1 MSLVSEKEAAT
12 LKKLYYDESNPAAFG
27 GASRLHRAAKGIKFE
42 KVKHWLRG
50 ERTYTLHRQP
60 RRRFPRNRVIAFDRN
75 ELWEADLVQ
84 MLHLASVNDNYKY
97 ILTVID
103 VLSKFAYAVP
113 LKNKTPDEVI
123 RAFQHIFDT
132 WNVTPKLLH
141 TDKGGEFL
149 GHKIQTFFKQKKI
162 HHYVTQ
168 NDDIKASVVERFN
181 RTLKG
186 LMYRYFTYKESD
198 RYIEILDKLMH
209 SYNNSWHRSIRM
221 RPADVTTKEKIAQ
234 AYKNLYPHSSPSAK
248 APTNHKV
255 GDHVR
260 LLFKEDKFT
269 RGFKPHWTE
278 EVFVISEVKRRRPFN
293 VFSVKDLK
301 GEAVQGNFYSPEL
314 QKVDEPQTFIIDKVL
329 KTRQRRGHP
338 KEYFVSWLGYKDP
351 KFNSWVTDINRQ
363 DGS

>member
-1 MSLVSEKEAAT
+1 MPPVSET
-12 LKKLYYDESNPAAFG
+12 LKKLYYDPTKPTAFG
-27 GASRLHRAAKGIKFE
+27 GARRLHRGTKKIKLDR
-42 KVKHWLRG
+42 VKKWLQG
-50 ERTYTLHRQP
+50 ERTYTLHKP
-60 RRRFPRNRVIAFDRN
+60 PPPKFPRNRVLAYDRN
-75 ELWEADLVQ
+75 ELWEADLAQ
-84 MLHLASVNDNYKY
+84 MLTEAPVNDNYKY

-103 VLSKFAYAVP
+103 VLTKFAYAIP
-113 LKNKTPDEVI
+113 LKNKTPEEII
-123 RAFQHIFDT
+123 RGFTLVFTEAQDH
-132 WNVTPKLLH
+132 PKLMH

-149 GHKIQTFFKQKKI
+149 GHRVQNFLKQRNVK
-162 HHYVTQ
+162 HYVTQ
-168 NDDIKASVVERFN
+168 NEDIKASVVERFN
-181 RTLKG
+181 RTLKD
-186 LMYRYFTYKESD
+186 LMYRYFTYKNSK
-198 RYIEILDKLMH
+198 RYVDILPKLLH

-351 KFNSWVTDINRQ
+351 KFNSWVTNIDRQ